1 MNEEAQRIA
10 IAEACGWKPTG
21 EYFEDDWVW
30 MSKGFERVKQRMLP
44 DYLHDLN
51 AMHEAAMVLEHS
63 MSKLDYTAYLDELVG
78 LVCANPA
85 HPSGYATAVDAT
97 ATQRAEAFLRTLGL
111 WTEDTH
117 PTGEEETA

>member
-51 AMHEAAMVLEHS
+51 AMHDAAMTLKGSQRGRCNGWV
-63 MSKLDYTAYLDELVG
+63 AG
-78 LVCANPA
+78 LCTDNYPTE
-85 HPSGYATAVDAT
+85 ATAP
-97 ATQRAEAFLRTLGL
+97 QRAEAFLRTLGL